1 MQITNEDECCFRGG
15 KKCKQKAKALNLNK
29 TDLVLDHAI
38 YSKAVEIVTNAK
50 YADLR
55 TFINIQMGGF
65 HAASIFLGVI
75 GKRFK
80 YASLK
85 RPHHRVAAPER
96 GSSRS
101 DVGKEGV

>member
-1 MQITNEDECCFRGG
+1 MQITNENECCFRDG
-15 KKCKQKAKALNLNK
+15 KKCKQKAKALNLNE
-29 TDLVLDHAI
+29 TDLVLVHAI
-38 YSKAVEIVTNAK
+38 QSKAVEIVMNEQ

-80 YASLK
+80 DASLK

-96 GSSRS
+96 GSSR
-101 DVGKEGV
+101 